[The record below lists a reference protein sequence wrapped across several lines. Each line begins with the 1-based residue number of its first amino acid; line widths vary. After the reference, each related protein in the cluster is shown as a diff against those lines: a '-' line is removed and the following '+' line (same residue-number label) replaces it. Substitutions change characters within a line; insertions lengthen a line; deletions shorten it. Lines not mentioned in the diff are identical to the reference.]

1 MILAE
6 LVSTQVIYR
15 TSNLVRGSKYECAD
29 RNSRDQLSTLYKK
42 NRSHIGARIEMN
54 TP

>member
-15 TSNLVRGSKYECAD
+15 TSHK
-29 RNSRDQLSTLYKK
+29 
-42 NRSHIGARIEMN
+42 GARIEMQNYNRLSNLEVIAPLIWCADRN
-54 TP
+54 T